1 MSDRIGY
8 VVIEYSQASG
18 LPGLTIAADLYEH
31 RDDAEH
37 ALQVEREATART
49 GRRERHV
56 IAEVIEMEEGTDDR
70 EP

>member
-1 MSDRIGY
+1 MSERLGY
-8 VVIEYSQASG
+8 VVIQYNQASG

-37 ALQVEREATART
+37 ALRAEREATAKT

-56 IAEVIEMEEGTDDR
+56 IAEVIEMEESGD
-70 EP
+70 